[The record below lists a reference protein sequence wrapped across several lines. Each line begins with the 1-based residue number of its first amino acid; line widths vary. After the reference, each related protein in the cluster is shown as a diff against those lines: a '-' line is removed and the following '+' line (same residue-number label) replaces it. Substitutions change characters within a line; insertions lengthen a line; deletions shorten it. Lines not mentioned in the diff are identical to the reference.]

1 MDLILD
7 KNSIDHQRGKVKM
20 NFRVFAVSVSWMRD
34 WIGREEGSRIRTS
47 TECLKK

>member
-20 NFRVFAVSVSWMRD
+20 IFWIFAVPVSWMRVL
-34 WIGREEGSRIRTS
+34 IERGEGSVIHAS
-47 TECLKK
+47 TDFLKN